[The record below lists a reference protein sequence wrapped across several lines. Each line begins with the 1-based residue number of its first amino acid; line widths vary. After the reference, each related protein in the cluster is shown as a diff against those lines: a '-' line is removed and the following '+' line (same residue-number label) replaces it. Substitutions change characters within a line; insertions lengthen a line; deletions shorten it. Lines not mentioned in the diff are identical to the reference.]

1 MQETWGDNMKD
12 RTPKFPGRVKLDPV
26 AGQTNIYDM
35 TRADEPDDTGTPFNK
50 RTMLQE
56 STAQFLKLPLA
67 NPFVDDALRH
77 MVDRIVPIGTI
88 RTSPAQNLGDAWLKC
103 DGSAVTYGNYPQL
116 CQLLRNSTETV
127 TWSTNAFPTSYSIAK
142 TSSPIYFDGR
152 WIIAAANAST
162 MLWILSAPTIDGE
175 WTVEKT
181 ISANVESIDIT
192 ADENYCL
199 VAYGTESANIK
210 LVLARAGASEWT
222 NYALPSPKTDYSG
235 KNTCVAG
242 CSNYNGRFAVALG
255 VKPNTKGYYVD
266 FRVFYAEDPTAPSGW
281 TGKVIRETGGMAHNY
296 SFNCANGKWIFISAT
311 QSSGNADYIEI
322 RVDWCDDASL
332 FVFSKEDSFK
342 ASGISAYVPGG
353 VSKVV
358 YFNGKYYAAV
368 KGGRTSGQ
376 DGISLL
382 TSVDLATWVSGAI
395 GESAA
400 QSEITCSMAAS
411 DNMLIVADKSSV
423 FTSTI
428 PDDGFTVVSI
438 PPGLTMYGVALKGA
452 LAVAAATVG
461 AVYYDYTYASKLLPM
476 ISLSDDTT
484 TFIKAKNEL
493 NVFESQQSGG
503 D

>member
-1 MQETWGDNMKD
+1 MQD
-12 RTPKFPGRVKLDPV
+12 RSPKYPGRVKLLPV
-26 AGQTNIYDM
+26 AGQENIYDM

-50 RTMLQE
+50 RTMLQD

-88 RTSPAQNLGDAWLKC
+88 RTSPAQSLGDAWLKC

-116 CQLLRNSTETV
+116 CQLLRTSTETV
-127 TWSTNAFPTSYSIAK
+127 TWSTNAFPTSYSVAK
-142 TSSPIYFDGR
+142 TSSPVYFDGR

-162 MLWILSAPTIDGE
+162 TLWILSAPTIDGE

-181 ISANVESIDIT
+181 ISANVESIDVT

-199 VAYGTESANIK
+199 VAYGTESANIRV
-210 LVLARAGASEWT
+210 VLAQAGGAEWT
-222 NYALPSPKTDYSG
+222 NYALPSPGTDYSG

-242 CSNYNGRFAVALG
+242 CGNYNGRFAIALG
-255 VKPNTKGYYVD
+255 VKQNTSANYAD
-266 FRVFYAEDPTAPSGW
+266 FRVFYTEDPTSASGW
-281 TGKVIRETGGMAHNY
+281 TGKAIKETVYSYNY
-296 SFNCANGKWIFISAT
+296 SFSCANGKWLFISVT
-311 QSSGNADYIEI
+311 QTGGSTTYIK
-322 RVDWCDDASL
+322 VDVRWCDDTSL
-332 FVFSKEDSFK
+332 FEFSESKSFY
-342 ASGISAYVPGG
+342 ASGISTYIPNG

-382 TSVDLATWVSGAI
+382 TSVDLSTWTSSAI
-395 GESAA
+395 GQSAA

-428 PDDGFTVVSI
+428 PDDGFTAVSI

-493 NVFESQQSGG
+493 NVFEAQAGG
-503 D
+503 